1 MSVLT
6 RLFPWPSG
14 FLPRRATAATASAR
28 PRPQRLRPIATP
40 ATDIVVNTDAP
51 PAAGSTSLEE
61 SRAQALRSMFPML
74 FSMYARRSDL
84 WRAIA
89 IERYLAQATNV
100 ADLEQ
105 RIHEVQRRR
114 HFSWSE

>member
-1 MSVLT
+1 
-6 RLFPWPSG
+6 
-14 FLPRRATAATASAR
+14 
-28 PRPQRLRPIATP
+28 
-40 ATDIVVNTDAP
+40 
-51 PAAGSTSLEE
+51 
-61 SRAQALRSMFPML
+61 MFPML

-89 IERYLAQATNV
+89 IERYLAQATNL

-105 RIHEVQRRR
+105 RIHEVQRQR

>member
-14 FLPRRATAATASAR
+14 FLPRRATTATASAR
-28 PRPQRLRPIATP
+28 PRPQRLRPVETP
-40 ATDIVVNTDAP
+40 AMDIVVNTDVL
-51 PAAGSTSLEE
+51 PAAGSTPLEE
-61 SRAQALRSMFPML
+61 RRAHALRSMFPML

-105 RIHEVQRRR
+105 RIHEVQRQR